1 VVGEPV
7 HASSVFDHREA
18 WEEATVTAI
27 AGKVFWLCA
36 AGVGYVY
43 AGYPAALWAL
53 TRKRSPD
60 TITTTAARPPVSMI
74 IAAYNEEAAIAAKIE
89 NSLALDYPDLELIVV
104 SDGSNDATAAIASGY
119 ADRGVVALH
128 DPARNGKSAALNR
141 GAAAARGEILVFSD
155 ANNDF
160 DRTAIE
166 ALVGAFADPRV
177 GGATGQKTVL
187 TDSAVGES
195 EGLYWRYEAAIREME
210 STLGSCTAANGEILA
225 VRADAFQPIP
235 ADIINDD
242 LYLAMTILSSGRRFV
257 YVPGAISREKPSDSM
272 SSERERRSRMSAG
285 RFALIARP
293 GFATGGGPL
302 LSWQFFSHKVGRLAV
317 PFLLLAA
324 AVASLLAAFGGG
336 TRRGIVDLAPP
347 WAGIA
352 VAGQV
357 AVYGA
362 AAVGI
367 ADPPALGS
375 SPVAKVCRALG
386 YLVAGNLSV
395 LSGWWRFVRGQQTVQ
410 WERVG
415 RSQ

>member
-1 VVGEPV
+1 
-7 HASSVFDHREA
+7 
-18 WEEATVTAI
+18 VTAI
-27 AGKVFWLCA
+27 AGKLFWLCT

-43 AGYPAALWAL
+43 AGYPAVLWAL
-53 TRKRSPD
+53 TRRRRPPATPPALDSL
-60 TITTTAARPPVSMI
+60 PPVSLI
-74 IAAYNEEAAIAAKIE
+74 IAAFNEESGIAAKIE
-89 NSLALDYPDLELIVV
+89 NSLALDYSQLEVIVV
-104 SDGSNDATAAIASGY
+104 TDGSDDATAVIASGY
-119 ADRGVVALH
+119 ADRGVVVLH

-141 GAAAARGEILVFSD
+141 GAAVAGGEILVFSD

-160 DRTAIE
+160 DPDAVTH
-166 ALVGAFADPRV
+166 LVRAFADPRV

-187 TDSAVGES
+187 ADSAVGES

-225 VRADAFQPIP
+225 VRAEAFEPIP

-257 YVPGAISREKPSDSM
+257 YVPEAISREMPSDSL
-272 SSERERRSRMSAG
+272 SSERERRSRMTAG
-285 RFALIARP
+285 RFALIARS
-293 GFATGGGPL
+293 GFATGAGPL
-302 LSWQFFSHKVGRLAV
+302 LTWQFLSHKVGRLAV
-317 PFLLLAA
+317 PFLMVMA
-324 AVASLLAAFGGG
+324 AVASVVAAFGGG
-336 TRRGIVDLAPP
+336 GRRGVADLAPP

-362 AAVGI
+362 AAAGI
-367 ADPPALGS
+367 ADSPALGAG
-375 SPVAKVCRALG
+375 VVGKACRALG

-395 LSGWWRFVRGQQTVQ
+395 LSGFWRFVRGRQTVQ

-415 RSQ
+415 RRQ